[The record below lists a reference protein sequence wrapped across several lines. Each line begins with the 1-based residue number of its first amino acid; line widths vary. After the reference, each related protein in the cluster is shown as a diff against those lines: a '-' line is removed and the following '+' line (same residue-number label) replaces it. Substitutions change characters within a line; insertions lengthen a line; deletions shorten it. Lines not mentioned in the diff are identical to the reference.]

1 MRLQASLDQD
11 ASRTSLKQKVVE
23 VLRQSIISN
32 ELAAGTVLLERGVA
46 ERLGVSRTPVREAF
60 QQLASTGLVRLI
72 PNRGAEVSPLTA
84 EDVREIIQLRERL
97 ETLAVRLAT
106 ENATEAELAELGD
119 QVEAMR
125 QALESGDFQAQY
137 ALDNRFHATLACL
150 AKNGRLLAIL
160 QTLSDQIQRLTYL
173 SVGDTERAQQSFLQ
187 HQAVYEAMRRREPDA
202 SEAAMGEHIRSIRS
216 HLFKRLGF

>member
-1 MRLQASLDQD
+1 MRLQALSDQET
-11 ASRTSLKQKVVE
+11 SRTSLKQRVFDA
-23 VLRQSIISN
+23 LRHAIISN
-32 ELAAGTVLLERGVA
+32 ELRPGTVLLERGVA

-60 QQLASTGLVRLI
+60 QQLASTGMVRLI

-97 ETLAVRLAT
+97 ESLAARLAT
-106 ENATEAELAELGD
+106 ENATDAELAGLGE
-119 QVEAMR
+119 QVEGMQ
-125 QALESGDFQAQY
+125 QAVESSDFQAHFR
-137 ALDNRFHATLACL
+137 LDNQFHASLACL
-150 AKNGRLLAIL
+150 AKNGRLLTIL

-173 SVGDTERAQQSFLQ
+173 SVGDVERAQQSFLQ

-202 SEAAMGEHIRSIRS
+202 AEAAMVEHIRSIRS